1 MKFREKIPVFVFGLS
16 IGLLIGCLFFI
27 FKLDTY
33 IRHFNL
39 SLLNQKQ
46 NISEQVVSPQK
57 EENNTKTKDNN
68 SNNKKPESKKEGNA
82 GAKYQSLISVN
93 DITDST
99 YTNSEN
105 YQVLKEELISVKNL
119 YVKTLIPQEKIS
131 PSDSLA
137 TALAGVSNP
146 PQEEFFM
153 IEFWKTPLNSKGYK
167 MTRSRLLI
175 YGYPEN
181 ADLALIKRD
190 DSYYL
195 RNNKIIYRL
204 NYSSE
209 FKPLERNA
217 NNDIAAMF
225 R

>member
-1 MKFREKIPVFVFGLS
+1 MFGLS

-33 IRHFNL
+33 IRHLNL

-57 EENNTKTKDNN
+57 EENDTKTKDNN

-93 DITDST
+93 DITDSG
-99 YTNSEN
+99 YVNSDN

-119 YVKTLIPQEKIS
+119 YIKTLIPQEKNS
-131 PSDSLA
+131 PGDSLA
-137 TALAGVSNP
+137 TALAGVSTP
-146 PQEEFFM
+146 PKEEFFM